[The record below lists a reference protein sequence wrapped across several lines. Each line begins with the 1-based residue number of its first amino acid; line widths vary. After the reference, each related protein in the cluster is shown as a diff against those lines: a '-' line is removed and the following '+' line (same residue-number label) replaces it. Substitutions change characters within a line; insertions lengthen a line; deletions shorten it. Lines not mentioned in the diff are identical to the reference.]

1 MKSIATVINQIL
13 SRAGLHV
20 SRDSSFQGLLCAF
33 ERAAA
38 DSATLRATLER
49 VGADSAILRATLER
63 IEADSAILR
72 ATLDRLE
79 ADNAILRAALEVELK
94 KNEHERL
101 LQVSKER
108 WSADEPD
115 AGLTW
120 GVTMSGENF
129 AEFVIQHVTLTDNS
143 VIVEIGPGYGR
154 ILNALLSHR
163 VRFRR
168 YIGLEISPARVNRLS
183 KQFQDPRIEFHQ
195 ADILAGVEL
204 NATADLTIS
213 SAVFEHLYPDFS
225 RAIETISGFTR
236 PGGAAIIDFVRDE
249 NYLDKSSSWFEETT
263 YIRTYSRN
271 ELRDLFEKS
280 GLSIN
285 ELQGISFGP
294 DIDKREITRT
304 VVVATKP
311 PSASPPVVSPQNTI
325 QAVSDIRHFDF
336 FVHKNPAPSHDRAPD
351 APVLPQFRS
360 AFGGLW
366 TDLDNAEAIVAGK
379 VAIGDI
385 LPAEARLVVDWIR
398 NGFVIL
404 HNAVSIAAIDA
415 ALLDFEAAYDGRL
428 GCKMSFS
435 DSEGFHLEEASRAH
449 VRKAHAKLLDL
460 HNVSQTVQRIIFV
473 DAVSRFLQV
482 LFNRPAVAF
491 QSLGFYYG
499 SQQHS
504 HHDYA
509 FVRVSSPLEF
519 VASWIA
525 LEDIYPGSGEL
536 EYYPGSH
543 LLPPYMFAD
552 KRIWV
557 EHEDPELWEGTFSK
571 NLHQRAREAGLSMQ
585 RFIAKKGD
593 ILMWSAG
600 LIHGGSPLMD
610 AILTRKSLVTHY
622 CPADQQPMFAYKG
635 CRPKR
640 KSICGHYVMADIW
653 E

>member
-1 MKSIATVINQIL
+1 MKPITAVINRIL

-20 SRDSSFQGLLCAF
+20 SRDSSFQGLI
-33 ERAAA
+33 
-38 DSATLRATLER
+38 S
-49 VGADSAILRATLER
+49 
-63 IEADSAILR
+63 
-72 ATLDRLE
+72 
-79 ADNAILRAALEVELK
+79 ALELELK

-101 LQVSKER
+101 LRKSKER

-120 GVTMSGENF
+120 GVSMSGENF
-129 AEFVIQHVTLTDNS
+129 AEFVLQHVALTDNS
-143 VIVEIGPGYGR
+143 IVVEIGPGYGR

-168 YIGLEISPARVNRLS
+168 YIGLEISPRRVNRLS
-183 KQFQDPRIEFHQ
+183 KQFQDPRIEFYQ

-204 NATADLTIS
+204 NAIADLTIS

-225 RAIETISGFTR
+225 RAIEIISGFTR

-249 NYLDKSSSWFEETT
+249 NDLDKSSSWFEKETT
-263 YIRTYSRN
+263 YIRMYSRN
-271 ELRDLFEKS
+271 ELRNLFE
-280 GLSIN
+280 GGGFRIN

-294 DIDKREITRT
+294 DIDNREITRT
-304 VVVATKP
+304 VVLATKP
-311 PSASPPVVSPQNTI
+311 QAAGPPIDSLKNPI
-325 QAVSDIRHFDF
+325 RAPLDIRQFDF
-336 FVHKNPAPSHDRAPD
+336 FVHNSPAPSHDSAIDP
-351 APVLPQFRS
+351 PVRRQFRS
-360 AFGGLW
+360 SFGGLW

-385 LPAEARLVVDWIR
+385 LPAEACLVVDWIR

-404 HNAVSIAAIDA
+404 PGAVSAAAIDA
-415 ALLDFEAAYDGRL
+415 AMLDFEAAYDGNL
-428 GCKMSFS
+428 GCKMSFW
-435 DSEGFHLEEASRAH
+435 DSEVRYEEASRAH
-449 VRKAHAKLLDL
+449 VRKLEAKLLGL
-460 HNVSQTVQRIIFV
+460 HNVSETVQRVIFV
-473 DAVSRFLQV
+473 DAVSRFLHI
-482 LFNRPAVAF
+482 LFERPALAF

-499 SQQHS
+499 SQQHL

-525 LEDIYPGSGEL
+525 LEDITPGSGEL

-543 LLPPYMFAD
+543 LLAPYLFAD
-552 KRIWV
+552 KHLWV
-557 EHEDPELWEGTFSK
+557 EYDDPELRQVFLQ
-571 NLHQRAREAGLSMQ
+571 NLNQRAREAGLSLQ
-585 RFIAKKGD
+585 RFLPKKGD
-593 ILMWSAG
+593 VFIWAAG
-600 LIHGGSPLMD
+600 LIHGGSPVTD
-610 AILTRKSLVTHY
+610 ANLTRKSLVTHY

-635 CRPKR
+635 GRPKR

>member
-1 MKSIATVINQIL
+1 MKSITTVVNQIL
-13 SRAGLHV
+13 RRAGLHV
-20 SRDSSFQGLLCAF
+20 SRDSSFQGLRFAL
-33 ERAAA
+33 ERA
-38 DSATLRATLER
+38 
-49 VGADSAILRATLER
+49 
-63 IEADSAILR
+63 EADVG
-72 ATLDRLE
+72 T
-79 ADNAILRAALEVELK
+79 LRAALELELK

-101 LQVSKER
+101 LRVSKER

-120 GVTMSGENF
+120 GVPMSGENF
-129 AEFVIQHVTLTDNS
+129 AEFVLQHVTLTDNS
-143 VIVEIGPGYGR
+143 IVVEIGPGYGR

-204 NATADLTIS
+204 NASADLTIS

-236 PGGAAIIDFVRDE
+236 PGGAAVIDFVRDE
-249 NYLDKSSSWFEETT
+249 NYLDKSSAWFENETT

-304 VVVATKP
+304 VVVATKL
-311 PSASPPVVSPQNTI
+311 PSASPPVVSPQNPI
-325 QAVSDIRHFDF
+325 QAVSDIRQFDF

-351 APVLPQFRS
+351 PPVLRQFRS

-635 CRPKR
+635 GRPKR